1 MLKLNAVM
9 LGSAQPK
16 KLADFYQKILTTKPA
31 WSEGSWTGFEVGGL
45 TLFIG
50 SHSQV
55 KGKSKQPARVII
67 NFETKEVEAEFARI
81 QKLGA
86 KVIATPYHP
95 MEDEN
100 MLIATFEDSDGNYF
114 QLVSPM

>member
-55 KGKSKQPARVII
+55 KGK
-67 NFETKEVEAEFARI
+67 TKEVEAEFARI

-114 QLVSPM
+114 QLVSP